1 MTMSQRLL
9 SFFPLTA
16 YAEPLARRRAIG
28 TYLISVA
35 MCLGV
40 LLGALNLLLQL
51 LSGGAL
57 PDWLTLLRGA
67 LLAGV
72 GVAAYSLTRRAQQAA
87 AALLV
92 LLAAVT
98 LLFLLSFSNEIS
110 LMLGFGGMLVS
121 ISLGAL
127 LIGEQTVPYT
137 LIAAALYLFLEPS
150 PPIEGMA
157 ETSPAL
163 LTLGLPLL
171 LVHGGINY
179 AMARNLRLVAR
190 QVTANVEE
198 RNVRLAKASAD
209 LVQRILGVRLTLD
222 RVLQETV
229 HLVQEHF
236 SDCHE
241 VQLFLVDKDRRNVTL
256 VATTHQANLGN
267 VGSQQ
272 VGVGSLSVI
281 GRVTISGESI
291 LAREE
296 SEVQPYRR
304 SAFLSGTKAQLAIPL
319 RVGGEIIGA
328 IDLQSRNA
336 NAFPREDIEMLET
349 LANQI
354 AVAID
359 NARLFAEMQDKLTEN
374 RRLYEQTSAQLR
386 EIERLNRQ
394 LTGGA
399 WTDYLSSMGALPAYT
414 VDLINERIEDAAEQ
428 TPTLA
433 EAMRRNQVV
442 LRNLQSHKILALPI
456 SVRGQVIGAME
467 FELALDQQLSN
478 EQLNVL
484 QQVVERLGLAIE
496 NLRLLEEAQRMAQ
509 REGMVNEITAR
520 MQAATSVEAVVAA
533 ATQSLADAFQAPRVA
548 VRLGLPGEAP
558 NGGHQPPNRS

>member
-1 MTMSQRLL
+1 ML

-137 LIAAALYLFLEPS
+137 LIAAALYLFFEPS

-319 RVGGEIIGA
+319 RVGG
-328 IDLQSRNA
+328 
-336 NAFPREDIEMLET
+336 
-349 LANQI
+349 
-354 AVAID
+354 
-359 NARLFAEMQDKLTEN
+359 
-374 RRLYEQTSAQLR
+374 
-386 EIERLNRQ
+386 
-394 LTGGA
+394 
-399 WTDYLSSMGALPAYT
+399 
-414 VDLINERIEDAAEQ
+414 
-428 TPTLA
+428 
-433 EAMRRNQVV
+433 
-442 LRNLQSHKILALPI
+442 
-456 SVRGQVIGAME
+456 
-467 FELALDQQLSN
+467 
-478 EQLNVL
+478 
-484 QQVVERLGLAIE
+484 
-496 NLRLLEEAQRMAQ
+496 
-509 REGMVNEITAR
+509 
-520 MQAATSVEAVVAA
+520 
-533 ATQSLADAFQAPRVA
+533 
-548 VRLGLPGEAP
+548 
-558 NGGHQPPNRS
+558 